1 MPCHNFKRLY
11 KSSLAKILGQY
22 CENVDIAILTRYSL
36 EYRANIG
43 RTIFRQYC
51 IVNNGQFWLKNIAQ
65 ILVYQYWCSIGF
77 TKKINKIYLRQMNF
91 VYCLYEETLYN
102 RFFITWFFWFY
113 FEKYWYQY
121 YKDYCTNV

>member
-1 MPCHNFKRLY
+1 MPCYNFKRLY

-43 RTIFRQYC
+43 RTTFRQYC

-65 ILVYQYWCSIGF
+65 ILNYQYWCNIGF
-77 TKKINKIYLRQMNF
+77 TEKINKIHETNELRQM
-91 VYCLYEETLYN
+91 
-102 RFFITWFFWFY
+102 FIVSMKKHCITDFSSLGSSGFIL
-113 FEKYWYQY
+113 
-121 YKDYCTNV
+121 TNIGTNI